1 MRDGRSMGRQL
12 DQRRQF
18 IRSGTKD
25 NIVQYKSSFM
35 IKTFPAVCSCAH
47 FRLLVVVSDDR
58 FVFVISEF
66 PPNGSLSLI
75 KRPFSSPKKRGV

>member
-25 NIVQYKSSFM
+25 NIVQYSFM
-35 IKTFPAVCSCAH
+35 IKIYPAVCSCAH

-58 FVFVISEF
+58 FLFVISEF
-66 PPNGSLSLI
+66 PPDGSLSLI
-75 KRPFSSPKKRGV
+75 KGHFLLQKKRGV